1 MLAPR
6 GTEPR
11 CAVTSAHQAM
21 LIDFSLYDVKCV
33 RLDEQTLTQVFA
45 DLIGWGMVEPRRIEL
60 LTS

>member
-33 RLDEQTLTQVFA
+33 RLDEQALMQVLA
-45 DLIGWGMVEPRRIEL
+45 DLIGWELVEPRRIEL